1 MRTLRTGVF
10 ETNSSSTHSIAMCTQ
25 DEYDRWKDGELYYL
39 EDSERFVTKEECD
52 MILKKMVLEDEIST
66 NWDEGTLTFRGI
78 IKKFDGYEDRY
89 NKINELLTPEV
100 IAEVTQEQVDEL
112 LDENFDRYEMPCS
125 YDEYWDDLE
134 YETYTKSYTTES
146 GEVVM
151 AFGYYGNN

>member
-1 MRTLRTGVF
+1 
-10 ETNSSSTHSIAMCTQ
+10 
-25 DEYDRWKDGELYYL
+25 
-39 EDSERFVTKEECD
+39 
-52 MILKKMVLEDEIST
+52 MVLEDEIST